1 MGHLK
6 GFRESNRPAPG
17 FGTFKLFM
25 GLNILFILFFGTR
38 PGKAK
43 EAKLA
48 GVPCPYCERVGT
60 LNAWVQTRFIHL
72 FWIPVYRLS
81 SNAFVRCEHCKK
93 AYEGDECTPRM
104 QEALQ
109 KLKKE

>member
-1 MGHLK
+1 M
-6 GFRESNRPAPG
+6 
-17 FGTFKLFM
+17 KLYLM
-25 GLNILFILFFGTR
+25 FILFFGTR

-48 GVPCPYCERVGT
+48 GVPCPYCENVGT
-60 LNAWVQTRFIHL
+60 LNAWVQARFIHL

-93 AYEGDECTPRM
+93 AYEGNECTPGM
-104 QEALQ
+104 KEALE
-109 KLKKE
+109 KLKAS